1 MFLISLW
8 VVKYRYKCVY
18 GRYDT
23 DIWLDIGIQSYE
35 AATGA
40 TLQSQSLFNNM
51 SLEMF
56 PFLATRRPTTLT
68 TAPLRIVVLCRKFT
82 TTSRGIFSLSR
93 HQEANNST
101 INNTNKNICVVQEIY
116 NNIPGDIF
124 LIPPPGGQQ
133 HHYQQLQE
141 EYLCCAGN
149 LQQHPGGCFLISP
162 RGDQQHHYQQHFQ
175 QQQHQQQHQ
184 QQQGY
189 LDFISSR
196 RQGKNKQQK
205 IIISVSN

>member
-1 MFLISLW
+1 MFFSSSCFWSVCELW
-8 VVKYRYKCVY
+8 ITGMNECVY

-82 TTSRGIFSLSR
+82 TTSRGMFPYPATRRPTTPLSTAPRRIFVLCRKFTTTSRGMFPYLATRRPTTPVSTTLSTTATSAATR
-93 HQEANNST
+93 
-101 INNTNKNICVVQEIY
+101 
-116 NNIPGDIF
+116 IF
-124 LIPPPGGQQ
+124 GL
-133 HHYQQLQE
+133 HLLQK
-141 EYLCCAGN
+141 
-149 LQQHPGGCFLISP
+149 P
-162 RGDQQHHYQQHFQ
+162 R
-175 QQQHQQQHQ
+175 
-184 QQQGY
+184 
-189 LDFISSR
+189 
-196 RQGKNKQQK
+196 
-205 IIISVSN
+205 